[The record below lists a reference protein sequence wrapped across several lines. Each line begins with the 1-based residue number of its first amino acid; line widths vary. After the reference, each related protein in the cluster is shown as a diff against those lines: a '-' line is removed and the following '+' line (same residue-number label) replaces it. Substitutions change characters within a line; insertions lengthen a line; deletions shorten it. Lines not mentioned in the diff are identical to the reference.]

1 MIAKPIGKAAKKNRL
16 ASDPRRL
23 GAQWGGAKAAPIVIV
38 GRMSERDRAAEL
50 AKLRDTLVALESGTS
65 SGSDGADA
73 PRYDERE
80 IARVRA
86 RIAELEADL
95 GI

>member
-1 MIAKPIGKAAKKNRL
+1 
-16 ASDPRRL
+16 
-23 GAQWGGAKAAPIVIV
+23 
-38 GRMSERDRAAEL
+38 MSERDQATEL
-50 AKLRDTLVALESGTS
+50 AKLRDTLVALESGTTL
-65 SGSDGADA
+65 DNHGAEA

>member
-1 MIAKPIGKAAKKNRL
+1 MIAKPIGKAAEKNRV

-23 GAQWGGAKAAPIVIV
+23 GAQCGGAKAAPIVIV

-73 PRYDERE
+73 ALR
-80 IARVRA
+80 RA
-86 RIAELEADL
+86 RNRASESAYRRARS
-95 GI
+95 